1 MEARIKTKPKSSEW
15 APGGG
20 HQPRQTSEP
29 AVRRRD
35 VRAGEKMEKPR
46 GAHTGMWGRMVRA
59 RVLQGG
65 ARGGSGGSCSGS
77 TRGRDLGERPDVFRV
92 CPSLLQTTTCGDP
105 RCAAPSGRTGRRP
118 GDTCQTLMRGGL
130 GCLGPAE
137 ADGPPP
143 CPCASSQALRSQQ
156 PRGSSPP
163 RTRLWDRG

>member
-15 APGGG
+15 APGEG

-65 ARGGSGGSCSGS
+65 ARGDGGGSCSGS

-92 CPSLLQTTTCGDP
+92 CPWGPPLCSPEWPHWTPP
-105 RCAAPSGRTGRRP
+105 RGHVSDSDER
-118 GDTCQTLMRGGL
+118 GL
-130 GCLGPAE
+130 GVPW
-137 ADGPPP
+137 P
-143 CPCASSQALRSQQ
+143 C
-156 PRGSSPP
+156 RG
-163 RTRLWDRG
+163 

>member
-15 APGGG
+15 APGEG

-46 GAHTGMWGRMVRA
+46 GAHTGTWGPKPA
-59 RVLQGG
+59 LSG
-65 ARGGSGGSCSGS
+65 AAWSGRGSCKVGPVGAAAGRAQAPPGAATWGS
-77 TRGRDLGERPDVFRV
+77 APMCFV
-92 CPSLLQTTTCGDP
+92 CARGDP

>member
-1 MEARIKTKPKSSEW
+1 
-15 APGGG
+15 
-20 HQPRQTSEP
+20 
-29 AVRRRD
+29 
-35 VRAGEKMEKPR
+35 
-46 GAHTGMWGRMVRA
+46 MVRA

-65 ARGGSGGSCSGS
+65 ARGGGGGSCSGS

-156 PRGSSPP
+156 PWGSSPP